1 MAFSTDSR
9 IGYEACFADGER
21 QPRLRTRD
29 VPPRRQRA
37 RYRQC
42 AFLEES
48 GSDNLHRP
56 DINIQGHRFY

>member
-1 MAFSTDSR
+1 MRF
-9 IGYEACFADGER
+9 FLDGR
-21 QPRLRTRD
+21 SRTRLHRSC
-29 VPPRRQRA
+29 PPQVHH
-37 RYRQC
+37 RQC